1 VVLKFVCTVKHMARV
16 RQYRPSAHAKSVPVH
31 VKHSATAKAKHSA
44 KASAKHAKPTKPL
57 RIPLRKG
64 TLTKHGYST
73 HDPQVKRRAALRR
86 AVKSEGWLPVFR
98 KLNAVA
104 IYSKH
109 KSAGAVFLKDRD
121 YVKRQ
126 FSGK

>member
-1 VVLKFVCTVKHMARV
+1 MARV
-16 RQYRPSAHAKSVPVH
+16 RLTSGRSIPV
-31 VKHSATAKAKHSA
+31 
-44 KASAKHAKPTKPL
+44 HAKPSGKAKPSSRPL
-57 RIPLRKG
+57 RIPLRRG

-73 HDPQVKRRAALRR
+73 HDPQAKRRAALAR
-86 AVKSEGWLPVFR
+86 AVKAEGWLSVFR

-109 KSAGAVFLKDRD
+109 KPAGAVFLRDRD
-121 YVKRQ
+121 YVKRR

>member
-1 VVLKFVCTVKHMARV
+1 MLKFVRTVKHMARV
-16 RQYRPSAHAKSVPVH
+16 LQARYSAHAKSVPVH
-31 VKHSATAKAKHSA
+31 AKHSATAKAKPA
-44 KASAKHAKPTKPL
+44 NLTKPL

-109 KSAGAVFLKDRD
+109 KPAGAVFLKDRD

-126 FSGK
+126 FAGK

>member
-1 VVLKFVCTVKHMARV
+1 MARV
-16 RQYRPSAHAKSVPVH
+16 RITSGKSIPVH
-31 VKHSATAKAKHSA
+31 A
-44 KASAKHAKPTKPL
+44 KASGKAKPSSRPL
-57 RIPLRKG
+57 RIPLRRG

-73 HDPQVKRRAALRR
+73 HDPQAKRRAALAR
-86 AVKSEGWLPVFR
+86 AVKAEGWLSVFR

-109 KSAGAVFLKDRD
+109 KPAGAVFLRDRD
-121 YVKRQ
+121 YVKRR